1 MSNSSDRNKGKAGM
15 CAGRV
20 IRNGAQRYRGA
31 LEQIGDEV
39 RTAADSETMHG
50 HFKDLDFPS
59 SGMGSLG

>member
-1 MSNSSDRNKGKAGM
+1 MSNSSERTKGKAGM

-20 IRNGAQRYRGA
+20 IRSGAQRCRGA
-31 LEQIGDEV
+31 VEQIGDEF

-59 SGMGSLG
+59 SGMESLG